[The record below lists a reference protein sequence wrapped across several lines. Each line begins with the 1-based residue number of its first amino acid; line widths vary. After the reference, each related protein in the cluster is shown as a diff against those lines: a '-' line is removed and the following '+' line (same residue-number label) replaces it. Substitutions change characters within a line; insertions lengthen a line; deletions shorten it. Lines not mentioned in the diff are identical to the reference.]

1 MLECDLFPV
10 LMHLLRVWLRLVVT
24 LECELFLVLMH
35 LLRVLTQLVLQ
46 VALYWTRVL
55 KPEERRVK
63 ELSYENL
70 SL

>member
-1 MLECDLFPV
+1 MEQ
-10 LMHLLRVWLRLVVT
+10 T
-24 LECELFLVLMH
+24 SLVLIFFLFALIVFIRM
-35 LLRVLTQLVLQ
+35 LQ

-70 SL
+70 FCEIIKLF